1 MTLTR
6 IYPVEAQVA
15 SLILVVIGIVLSLV
29 GALDLSASVSR
40 LVHSLVHNVNAD
52 TDIGVNWLRG
62 FILLVLGIF
71 LLVISLGV
79 SESLENI
86 YYQIE
91 DAFLQ

>member
-1 MTLTR
+1 LTR
-6 IYPVEAQVA
+6 IYSVIAQVD
-15 SLILVVIGIVLSLV
+15 SLILVVIGTVLSLV

-40 LVHSLVHNVNAD
+40 LVHSVVHSVNVD
-52 TDIGVNWLRG
+52 TGIGVGLLRG
-62 FILLVLGIF
+62 FFLLVLGVI
-71 LLVISLGV
+71 LLVISLGE

>member
-1 MTLTR
+1 MTR
-6 IYPVEAQVA
+6 IYSVIAQVD
-15 SLILVVIGIVLSLV
+15 SLILVVIGTVLSLV

-40 LVHSLVHNVNAD
+40 LVHSVVHSVNVD
-52 TDIGVNWLRG
+52 TGIGVGLLRG
-62 FILLVLGIF
+62 FFLLVLGVI
-71 LLVISLGV
+71 LLVISLGE